1 MTFIETQESRFE
13 FRSFGKNFSLQAKK
27 MKQLSGPVPKNVRA
41 RKSKEIYIVSITNDI
56 ANTKI
61 RDDKIDTKRLI
72 QTKDNLEQWDPVT
85 KTEFP
90 VLKEY
95 LLDQFFPSLSA
106 VSPILYNKFYS
117 VSAFIKI
124 IDDHKDLCAIHVSK
138 ERFGYMVNKTICEVA
153 NVTINNTRLV
163 TISSESIDTGAVKK
177 TLIDTGLESVE
188 NINYLQAIKRIT
200 GIINKPLAN

>member
-1 MTFIETQESRFE
+1 MTLIETQESRFE

-72 QTKDNLEQWDPVT
+72 QTKDNLEQWEPVT

-177 TLIDTGLESVE
+177 TIIDTGLESVE

>member
-1 MTFIETQESRFE
+1 MTLIETQEPRFE
-13 FRSFGKNFSLQAKK
+13 FRSFGKDFSLQAKK

-41 RKSKEIYIVSITNDI
+41 RKSKEIYIISITNDI

-61 RDDKIDTKRLI
+61 RDDKIDIKRLI
-72 QTKDNLEQWDPVT
+72 QTKDSLEQWEPVT
-85 KTEFP
+85 KTGFP

-95 LLDQFFPSLSA
+95 LLNQFFPSLSA
-106 VSPILYNKFYS
+106 ISPILYNNFYS

-200 GIINKPLAN
+200 GIINRPLAN